1 MHRRPT
7 RDGRPLAQKWDEE
20 NCDPELLL
28 RRIGKEL
35 RENNQNLSGA
45 SESVSFAAEKQSHRP
60 FETACGL
67 LQVLSPGGEKAPL
80 VARPLSWGW
89 GGVRKHLPIQF
100 QSALLLLQSAD
111 KSID

>member
-1 MHRRPT
+1 M

-20 NCDPELLL
+20 TCEPQLLL
-28 RRIGKEL
+28 HRLCKGL
-35 RENNQNLSGA
+35 RGNDGNLSE
-45 SESVSFAAEKQSHRP
+45 ESRNVSFPAEKQSHRP
-60 FETACGL
+60 FEMACGL

-100 QSALLLLQSAD
+100 QSVLLLLQSAD